1 MQSPGLNPYHCAH
14 TQKSG
19 SPDTLMHTAHGRL
32 YQKHKEEKG
41 TRIRHMKSKAS
52 FYFQCK
58 EQTGREEGPEEK
70 NRAQFVLKEKE
81 KKKKSLSSIGFYTPY
96 YLLVEANGYSAQQP
110 ITQQCDSGRTRTCV
124 NEAVKNKTSFSCWV
138 VKCTG

>member
-1 MQSPGLNPYHCAH
+1 
-14 TQKSG
+14 
-19 SPDTLMHTAHGRL
+19 MHTAHGRL

-81 KKKKSLSSIGFYTPY
+81 KKKKAFQVSDFIPPTTYWLRQMAIQPSSP
-96 YLLVEANGYSAQQP
+96 
-110 ITQQCDSGRTRTCV
+110 
-124 NEAVKNKTSFSCWV
+124 
-138 VKCTG
+138 